1 MDIPIVGEI
10 KRAEGETAALR
21 FAMRI
26 AKGSKQHAELKRE
39 YRKARNIV
47 VYLKDKQ
54 SD

>member
-10 KRAEGETAALR
+10 KRAEGERAALR

-26 AKGSKQHAELKRE
+26 AKSSKQRAELKRE
-39 YRKARNIV
+39 YRKARNRV
-47 VYLKDKQ
+47 VYLEGKQ